1 MRQHGPTGFVQ
12 PGSNPGGVPTI
23 STTMEEETKIVDFN
37 VHTPNGKVVMV
48 QIPVRYTPGVTPEG
62 EEVLTPEAHDII
74 EQARTHN
81 KIMHHGWP
89 Y

>member
-1 MRQHGPTGFVQ
+1 
-12 PGSNPGGVPTI
+12 
-23 STTMEEETKIVDFN
+23 MEEETKLKDFD
-37 VHTPNGKVVMV
+37 VSIPTADGSAIAKWITV

-74 EQARTHN
+74 DQTKSLNWKQVIDEAAA
-81 KIMHHGWP
+81 